1 MKPTG
6 SAKTKA
12 PTGSA
17 RYPNVEFKD
26 NTDYVQITF
35 HKYIAPYS
43 KETGQIAGGASMPAY
58 NASVGSKLG
67 TALFSVYLY
76 MPEDLDGEYAGSWQ
90 ETNMS
95 TVAVGA
101 LNSFGK
107 AAGGDFKESFSSSL
121 QGTGQAIKNALT
133 KGTAAAK
140 AISELLS
147 LGNFGSLT
155 VNDVYSVTTGQL
167 LNPNTEVLYKGPKMR
182 NFTLNFKM
190 APRDEAECKEIRK
203 IIHAFKFATL
213 PEYGGAGDSNL
224 SFVTL
229 PQIID
234 VTYKQGNK
242 DHPWVTQFKPSV
254 ITNFNVS
261 YTPDGV
267 WATLPNGAP
276 VATTIK
282 VTLQELKM
290 VYANELNATGA
301 SY

>member
-1 MKPTG
+1 MKPKG
-6 SAKTKA
+6 SGTTKA

-17 RYPNVEFKD
+17 RYPNVAFESD
-26 NTDYVQITF
+26 TDYVRITF

-43 KETGQIAGGASMPAY
+43 SQGGNVGGGSTIPQY
-58 NASVGSKLG
+58 NASAGDSLG
-67 TALFSVYLY
+67 QALFTAYLY
-76 MPEDLDGEYAGSWQ
+76 MPEDLDGEYGGNWQ
-90 ETNMS
+90 DTNISNM
-95 TVAVGA
+95 AKGA
-101 LNSFGK
+101 LNAFGK
-107 AAGGDFKESFSSSL
+107 SAGGELGKGVSD
-121 QGTGQAIKNALT
+121 AIKSVGEMTKNLG
-133 KGTAAAK
+133 KGTVAAK
-140 AISELLS
+140 AISELLAKS
-147 LGNFGSLT
+147 NFGSLT
-155 VNDVYSVTTGQL
+155 VNDVFSVTTGQL

-182 NFTLNFKM
+182 NFSLNFKM
-190 APRDEAECKEIRK
+190 APRDEDECKEIQK

-213 PEYGGAGDSNL
+213 PEFGGAGDKSL

-229 PQIID
+229 PQIVD
-234 VTYKQGNK
+234 VTYRQGNK

-282 VTLQELKM
+282 VTFQELKM
-290 VYANELNATGA
+290 VYAGELNATGA